1 MERKEQEVTFMS
13 ERRKI
18 ERKYLIYYLRVFDRN
33 TNLFMGNLVDITTKG
48 LMIMSETP
56 IKQNTVFAM
65 AMDIPEPIG
74 GCKKITFEAKSI
86 RCEQDSNPVFYNTGF
101 QFVTIDDDDV
111 ETIQTLIEE
120 FSISDPGNTRD

>member
-1 MERKEQEVTFMS
+1 MERKEQEVKQEVKFMS

-65 AMDIPEPIG
+65 AMDMPEPIH

-86 RCEQDSNPVFYNTGF
+86 RCEQDSNPAFYNTGF
-101 QFVTIDDDDV
+101 QFVTIDDADV

-120 FSISDPGNTRD
+120 FSICE